1 MSDSPWGPSSLDELN
16 QRRRPPQAQPLPVA
30 RGMVL
35 EEVSTGWV
43 GAVVR
48 LETIGGMRVL
58 SLEDRHGKVRAFPL
72 GPGFMFEGQPV
83 IAAEPRRAASAPKQ
97 RRTRSGS
104 VEVEGFRAR
113 TAQASRIWVE
123 GKHDAELVAKVW
135 GHDLAV
141 EGIVVEPLHGVDDL
155 AAGVQDFQPS
165 PTRRLGILVDHLVAG
180 SKESRIAADA
190 MRVPAVAGNVL
201 ILGHPYIDIW
211 QAVKPSVLG
220 IPAWPHV
227 PRGQDWKTGICRGL
241 GWPHASAEDLGK
253 AWSHI
258 LSRVSTYADLEPQL
272 LGRVEELI
280 DFVTVPGNAA
290 TAR

>member
-1 MSDSPWGPSSLDELN
+1 MSDSPWGPASLDELN
-16 QRRRPPQAQPLPVA
+16 NRRRPPQVQPLPVA

-35 EEVSTGWV
+35 EEVSSGWV

-58 SLEDRHGKVRAFPL
+58 SLEDRRGKIRAFPL
-72 GPGFMFEGQPV
+72 GPGFLFEGQPV
-83 IAAEPRRAASAPKQ
+83 IAAEPRRATAPVKP

-141 EGIVVEPLHGVDDL
+141 EAIVVEPLHGVDDL
-155 AAGVQDFQPS
+155 AAAVREFNPG
-165 PTRRLGILVDHLVAG
+165 PTRRLGILVDHLVEG
-180 SKESRIAADA
+180 SKESRIAAEA
-190 MRVPAVAGNVL
+190 MQVKAAAGNVM

-211 QAVKPSVLG
+211 QSVKPSVLG
-220 IPAWPHV
+220 IPAWPQV

-241 GWPHASAEDLGK
+241 GWPHATAEDLGK

-258 LSRVSTYADLEPQL
+258 LSRVNTYADLEPQL

-290 TAR
+290 TAG

>member
-1 MSDSPWGPSSLDELN
+1 MPPSSWGPRSLSDLSASN
-16 QRRRPPQAQPLPVA
+16 RPPQPRQLPVA

-35 EEVSTGWV
+35 EEFETGWV

-58 SLEDRHGKVRAFPL
+58 SLEDRRGRIRSFPL
-72 GPGFMFEGQPV
+72 GPGFLFEGEPV
-83 IAAEPRRAASAPKQ
+83 IAAEPQRRSAPKAPA
-97 RRTRSGS
+97 RTRSGS

-155 AAGVQDFQPS
+155 AAAVAEFSPGPS
-165 PTRRLGILVDHLVAG
+165 RRLGILVDHLVAG
-180 SKESRIAADA
+180 SKESRIAEEA
-190 MRVPAVAGNVL
+190 MRVPSAPGNVAV
-201 ILGHPYIDIW
+201 LGHPYIDIW
-211 QAVKPSVLG
+211 QAVKPSAMG
-220 IPAWPHV
+220 IRAWPEV
-227 PRGQDWKTGICRGL
+227 PRGIDWKTGICRGL
-241 GWPHASAEDLGK
+241 GWPHETPEDIGR
-253 AWSHI
+253 AWSSI
-258 LSRVSTYADLEPQL
+258 LSRVDTYADLEPAL

-280 DFVTVPGNAA
+280 DFVTVPGSA
-290 TAR
+290 

>member
-1 MSDSPWGPSSLDELN
+1 MSNSAWGPTSLEDLN
-16 QRRRPPQAQPLPVA
+16 RQRRGPQAKSLPVA

-35 EEVSTGWV
+35 EEISSGWV
-43 GAVVR
+43 GAVVG

-58 SLEDRHGKVRAFPL
+58 SLEDRRGKIRAFPL
-72 GPGFMFEGQPV
+72 GPGFLFEGQPV
-83 IAAEPRRAASAPKQ
+83 IAAEPRRAAAPAAPQ
-97 RRTRSGS
+97 RTRSGS

-155 AAGVQDFQPS
+155 AAAIREFQPG

-180 SKESRIAADA
+180 SKESRIAAEA
-190 MRVPAVAGNVL
+190 MKVPAAPGNVL

-220 IPAWPHV
+220 IAAWPQV
-227 PRGQDWKTGICRGL
+227 PRGTDWKTGICRGL
-241 GWPHASAEDLGK
+241 GWPSASAEDTGK

-258 LSRVSTYADLEPQL
+258 LSRVETYADLEPQL

-280 DFVTVPGNAA
+280 DFVTVPGNG
-290 TAR
+290 TSGG